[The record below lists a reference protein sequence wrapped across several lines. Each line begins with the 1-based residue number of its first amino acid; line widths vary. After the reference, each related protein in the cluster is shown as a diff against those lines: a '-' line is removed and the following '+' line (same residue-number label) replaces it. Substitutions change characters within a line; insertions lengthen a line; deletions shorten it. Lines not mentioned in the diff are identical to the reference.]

1 MSDDEV
7 EPTNAEIPEFG
18 GEIVTVDAI
27 QGLEIVPIVRGG
39 TMVSTDDYQFL
50 VCARNAHAA
59 MKRGWWA
66 VRDANGRYVVRGG
79 PGGFNP
85 TNTVHSMDAKG
96 NPHRFDDPFEALDA
110 AEQAAKGGGR

>member
-1 MSDDEV
+1 MSDEA

-18 GEIVTVDAI
+18 GMAPTEF
-27 QGLEIVPIVRGG
+27 VPIVHGG
-39 TMVSTDDYQFL
+39 TGVSTDDCQFL

-66 VRDANGRYVVRGG
+66 VRDANGKYVVKGG

-85 TNTVHSMDAKG
+85 TCTVHPMDAEG

-110 AEQAAKGGGR
+110 AEQAANSRP